1 MSDLGP
7 EIPAI
12 YEAGIR
18 GSYAAGRLAGLRE
31 AAEAGDV
38 EALISIWIKRP
49 RSGTAE
55 GRAWEEGARQA
66 FGWKS
71 AAILALASCND
82 APQARP

>member
-12 YEAGIR
+12 YEARIR
-18 GSYAAGRLAGLRE
+18 EPYATGRLAGLRE

-49 RSGTAE
+49 RAGTPE

-66 FGWKS
+66 FRWKS
-71 AAILALASCND
+71 AAILALVASND
-82 APQARP
+82 APQACP

>member
-12 YEAGIR
+12 YEARIR
-18 GSYAAGRLAGLRE
+18 EAHAAGRLAGLRE

-38 EALISIWIKRP
+38 EESISVWIKRP
-49 RSGTAE
+49 RAGTPE

-66 FGWKS
+66 FRWKS
-71 AAILALASCND
+71 AAILALASD
-82 APQARP
+82 IEAP